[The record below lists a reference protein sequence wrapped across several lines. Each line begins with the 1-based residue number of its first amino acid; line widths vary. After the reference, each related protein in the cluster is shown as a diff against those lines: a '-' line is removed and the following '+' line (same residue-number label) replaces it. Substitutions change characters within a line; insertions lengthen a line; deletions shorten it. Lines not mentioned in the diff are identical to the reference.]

1 MLRSLRLASGCITV
15 LTGLGIALVG
25 GTGEGARAAGEA
37 PTPPANE
44 WSFDGVFGMY
54 DKAQL
59 QRGFQVYKEVCA
71 ACHAMNLLHYRNLA
85 EPGGPGFT
93 EEQVKVIAAEVEVED
108 GPNDEGEMFE
118 RPGRPS
124 DRFKSPY
131 PNKEAARAANG
142 GAYPP
147 DLSLM
152 AKARKYG
159 PDYLV
164 ALLLGYVEPP
174 AGFELSEGM
183 SYNTYFPG
191 HQIAMA
197 KPLDDDY
204 VEYTDGTPATLANQ
218 AKDVSAFLMWAAEP
232 KLEERKRMGMQVMA
246 YLFVLAGFFYIA
258 KRKVWRDVKH

>member
-1 MLRSLRLASGCITV
+1 MDFTGKTALITGASGGIGGAIARAFH
-15 LTGLGIALVG
+15 GLGATVGLSDMRREGMEAL
-25 GTGEGARAAGEA
+25 AAELGDRVHLF
-37 PTPPANE
+37 T
-44 WSFDGVFGMY
+44 
-54 DKAQL
+54 
-59 QRGFQVYKEVCA
+59 C
-71 ACHAMNLLHYRNLA
+71 NLA

-93 EEQVKVIAAEVEVED
+93 EEQVKVIAAEYEVED

-118 RPGRPS
+118 RPARPS

-164 ALLLGYVEPP
+164 ALLRGYVNPP
-174 AGFELSEGM
+174 AGFQMSEGM
-183 SYNTYFPG
+183 SYNEYFPG
-191 HQIAMA
+191 HQIAMVN
-197 KPLDDDY
+197 PLSEDV
-204 VEYTDGTPATLANQ
+204 VEYTDGTPPTVENY
-218 AKDVSAFLMWAAEP
+218 AKDVSAFMMWAAEP

-258 KRKVWRDVKH
+258 KRKVWRDVEH